1 MPGALSSIEACI
13 PALRRYAKAL
23 LRSSQDADDLVHDT
37 LVRALDNLHARRE
50 HAEVRPWLFTIMH
63 NLFVS
68 QMRREK
74 VRRRS
79 ASGVDADAAA
89 VAVREHQEDALQW
102 HDFVRIFNTIPEH
115 QRVVLLLVCIEN
127 FSYAEVARVLG
138 IPLGTVMSRLARGR
152 ERLRALTQDVGPGQA
167 SGGSNNRHTM
177 PDQ

>member
-1 MPGALSSIEACI
+1 VPGTLASIEACI

-23 LRSSQDADDLVHDT
+23 LRNSQDADDLVHDT
-37 LVRALDNLHARRE
+37 LVRALDNLLARRE

-79 ASGVDADAAA
+79 ASRVDAAA
-89 VAVREHQEDALQW
+89 VAVRERQEDALQW
-102 HDFVRIFNTIPEH
+102 HDFARTFNTIPED

-152 ERLRALTQDVGPGQA
+152 ERLRVLTQDDETRSCLRRVK
-167 SGGSNNRHTM
+167 
-177 PDQ
+177 